1 MQVKQKEILDFIGK
15 KIETDEMW
23 AEAFGKLITLDE
35 PDQNG
40 AVWDMLESINDSI
53 RWDELFTQH
62 PEVLDKLEEGARK
75 SIEAGQTISLEEFL
89 AISDQLGDGDIN
101 SRHPTDRQ

>member
-15 KIETDEMW
+15 KIQTDEMW

-53 RWDELFTQH
+53 RWDELFAQH

-75 SIEAGQTISLEEFL
+75 SIEAGKTISPEEFF
-89 AISDQLGDGDIN
+89 AI
-101 SRHPTDRQ
+101 PTSSATGI